1 MTKENKLSKDGGIM
15 KITVKF
21 ETHCPDED
29 TLKDKLDN
37 LSVIL
42 ETWFHAE
49 NIETKYNWDDELIEL
64 LPRGKK

>member
-1 MTKENKLSKDGGIM
+1 ME
-15 KITVKF
+15 ITVKF
-21 ETHCPDED
+21 ETSCPDED

-49 NIETKYNWDDELIEL
+49 NIEIKYEWDGELVDIG
-64 LPRGKK
+64 RR